1 MDKKTIYIGL
11 GILAVAGIAYFLMK
25 KKPETTSG
33 ATRAIINNAPEQEK
47 IDSIK
52 NAKLEN
58 KKQNLHGGYYG
69 EETSSLRRKDGERS
83 GNDCW
88 SASNNMWVDC
98 KKK

>member
-1 MDKKTIYIGL
+1 MDKQTIYIGL
-11 GILAVAGIAYFLMK
+11 GVLAVAGIAYYFLMK

-33 ATRAIINNAPEQEK
+33 A
-47 IDSIK
+47 
-52 NAKLEN
+52 
-58 KKQNLHGGYYG
+58 HGE

>member
-1 MDKKTIYIGL
+1 MKPPFL
-11 GILAVAGIAYFLMK
+11 ILFAIFIAFS
-25 KKPETTSG
+25 TAFS
-33 ATRAIINNAPEQEK
+33 QK